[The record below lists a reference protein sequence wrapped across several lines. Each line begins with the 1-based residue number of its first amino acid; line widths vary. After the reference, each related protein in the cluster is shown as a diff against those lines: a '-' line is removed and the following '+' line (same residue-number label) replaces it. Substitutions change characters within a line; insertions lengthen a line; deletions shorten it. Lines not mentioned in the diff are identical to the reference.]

1 MPPKKKS
8 KTSTP
13 ATLPCFAT
21 ARLTIIGANP
31 VQRKI
36 WAKCGGPTF
45 LKPSQVTQLTNDRDY
60 VVVAAAVDAS
70 IIQSKKGA
78 ARVVTDRWLTAS
90 IERNALQNADDH
102 VWPPPQESTEAPPPP
117 PGFERPVRCVAYV
130 CDAGWVEAIRGL
142 VRDHRP
148 HAVLLRGASGA
159 DALGDGWRVAASS
172 DCTAILAR
180 CDGTTMTPPALS
192 MLARGGRYAG
202 DVSPSATIYG
212 IGLLIGPA
220 TTC

>member
-13 ATLPCFAT
+13 ATLPCFAS

-45 LKPSQVTQLTNDRDY
+45 LKPSQVGQLTNDRDY

-70 IIQSKKGA
+70 IIQTKKGA

-90 IERNALQNADDH
+90 IERNALQDAAAH
-102 VWPPPQESTEAPPPP
+102 AWPPPHESTEAPPPP
-117 PGFERPVRCVAYV
+117 PGLERPVRCVAYD
-130 CDAGWVEAIRGL
+130 CDAEWVAAVRGL
-142 VRDHRP
+142 VGDHRP
-148 HAVLLRGASGA
+148 HVVLLRARA
-159 DALGDGWRVAASS
+159 PIRAEAFGDFRVVVSTET
-172 DCTAILAR
+172 TAILAR
-180 CDGTTMTPPALS
+180 CRLDLGDGGDEGS
-192 MLARGGRYAG
+192 QRVEGRR
-202 DVSPSATIYG
+202 DDHD
-212 IGLLIGPA
+212 
-220 TTC
+220 

>member
-8 KTSTP
+8 KTSKP

-45 LKPSQVTQLTNDRDY
+45 LKPSQVSQLTNDRDY

-90 IERNALQNADDH
+90 IERNALQDAASH
-102 VWPPPQESTEAPPPP
+102 AWPPPTQSTEAPPPP
-117 PGFERPVRCVAYV
+117 PGFERPVRCVAYD
-130 CDAGWVEAIRGL
+130 CDAEWPAAVRGL

-148 HAVLLRGASGA
+148 HVVLLRGASGA
-159 DALGDGWRVAASS
+159 DVLGDGWRVAASS
-172 DCTAILAR
+172 TSTAILAR
-180 CDGTTMTPPALS
+180 CDGTSLDAPAH
-192 MLARGGRYAG
+192 ACA
-202 DVSPSATIYG
+202 
-212 IGLLIGPA
+212 
-220 TTC
+220 

>member
-60 VVVAAAVDAS
+60 VVIASNVDANTV
-70 IIQSKKGA
+70 QARRGA

-90 IERNALQNADDH
+90 IERNALQNAAAH
-102 VWPPPQESTEAPPPP
+102 AWPPP
-117 PGFERPVRCVAYV
+117 
-130 CDAGWVEAIRGL
+130 
-142 VRDHRP
+142 
-148 HAVLLRGASGA
+148 
-159 DALGDGWRVAASS
+159 SS
-172 DCTAILAR
+172 
-180 CDGTTMTPPALS
+180 
-192 MLARGGRYAG
+192 
-202 DVSPSATIYG
+202 
-212 IGLLIGPA
+212 
-220 TTC
+220 

>member
-36 WAKCGGPTF
+36 WQKCGGPTF
-45 LKPSQVTQLTNDRDY
+45 LKPSQVSQLTNDRDY
-60 VVVAAAVDAS
+60 VVIASNVDAS
-70 IIQSKKGA
+70 TVQSKKGA

-90 IERNALQNADDH
+90 IERNALQDAAAH
-102 VWPPPQESTEAPPPP
+102 AWPPPSSETEAPPPP
-117 PGFERPVRCVAYV
+117 PGLERPVRCVAYD
-130 CDAGWVEAIRGL
+130 CDAEWVAAVRGL
-142 VRDHRP
+142 VGDHRP
-148 HAVLLRGASGA
+148 HVVLLRGATAGA
-159 DALGDGWRVAASS
+159 SRPPQIVRRSSRAA
-172 DCTAILAR
+172 TGVVWTR
-180 CDGTTMTPPALS
+180 LS
-192 MLARGGRYAG
+192 MLARGGRA
-202 DVSPSATIYG
+202 PATCLRWATIYG

-220 TTC
+220 TTS

>member
-36 WAKCGGPTF
+36 WQKCGGPTF

-70 IIQSKKGA
+70 IIQTKKGA

-90 IERNALQNADDH
+90 IERNAPALRNGRLTI
-102 VWPPPQESTEAPPPP
+102 ST
-117 PGFERPVRCVAYV
+117 FKK
-130 CDAGWVEAIRGL
+130 
-142 VRDHRP
+142 
-148 HAVLLRGASGA
+148 LLRPPCHPKRRAKPAARRRRSPASPRHG
-159 DALGDGWRVAASS
+159 
-172 DCTAILAR
+172 
-180 CDGTTMTPPALS
+180 
-192 MLARGGRYAG
+192 
-202 DVSPSATIYG
+202 SP
-212 IGLLIGPA
+212 
-220 TTC
+220 